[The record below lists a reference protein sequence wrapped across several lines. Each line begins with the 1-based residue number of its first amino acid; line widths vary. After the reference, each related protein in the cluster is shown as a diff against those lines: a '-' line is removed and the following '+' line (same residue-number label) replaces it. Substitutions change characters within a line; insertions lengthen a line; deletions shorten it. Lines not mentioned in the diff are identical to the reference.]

1 MQNIQEYT
9 FIKMPIYKWKF
20 RYGKN
25 DTMVYMKENAP
36 NIFHRLVQQL
46 ILGVIWERIK

>member
-1 MQNIQEYT
+1 MLDNQEKT

-25 DTMVYMKENAP
+25 DTMVYMKQNAP
-36 NIFHRLVQQL
+36 NTFHRLMQQL